1 MAFNKRA
8 REMDSPVNRLAMFLH
23 PCYRLLADP
32 TGANWTSLC
41 TTVRSEQ
48 TGLLCMLNMP
58 GKGLPLNP

>member
-1 MAFNKRA
+1 
-8 REMDSPVNRLAMFLH
+8 MDSPVNRLAMFLH